1 MMRERCG
8 SLIAG
13 CDLAVAVP
21 LHPSKRRARG
31 FNQAEDLARPLGL
44 PLARALRRRRRTEAQ
59 ADLSAERRIEN
70 VRAAFT
76 PGRDYRRIIGRTV
89 LLVDDV
95 TTTGATLHECATA
108 LRAGGAADVWAV
120 TAARAVTRW
129 R

>member
-1 MMRERCG
+1 MRLVDCRLRPGGG
-8 SLIAG
+8 SA
-13 CDLAVAVP
+13 AASVKA
-21 LHPSKRRARG
+21 
-31 FNQAEDLARPLGL
+31 
-44 PLARALRRRRRTEAQ
+44 ARAWLQPGGGPTEAQ